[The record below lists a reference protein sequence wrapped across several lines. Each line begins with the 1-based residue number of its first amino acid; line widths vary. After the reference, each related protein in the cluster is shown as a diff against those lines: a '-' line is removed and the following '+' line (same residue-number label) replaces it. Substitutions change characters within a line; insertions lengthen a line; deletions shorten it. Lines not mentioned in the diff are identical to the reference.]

1 MWKRSGASYVRRVWG
16 KLCENGLGQAMWKR
30 SGASYVRTIWG
41 KLCENGLEQAV
52 WERSGANYVRTIWGK
67 LCENDLGQAM
77 WERSGASYVRAIWGK
92 LCEKGLVRAKCKHE
106 WINKALRTYDK
117 TVLSKIYN
125 LVSKTQ
131 TFHEPFYGT
140 LYGSKKVWAIKNS
153 IFQNNFF

>member
-1 MWKRSGASYVRRVWG
+1 MSGICYRLCESGLGQAIWEGSGTSYVKTVWG
-16 KLCENGLGQAMWKR
+16 KLCESYLGQAMWKR
-30 SGASYVRTIWG
+30 SGASFVRAIWG
-41 KLCENGLEQAV
+41 KLYENG
-52 WERSGANYVRTIWGK
+52 
-67 LCENDLGQAM
+67 LGQAM
-77 WERSGASYVRAIWGK
+77 WEGYGGSYMKTIWGK

-106 WINKALRTYDK
+106 WINKALRTYGK

-125 LVSKTQ
+125 WVSKTQ